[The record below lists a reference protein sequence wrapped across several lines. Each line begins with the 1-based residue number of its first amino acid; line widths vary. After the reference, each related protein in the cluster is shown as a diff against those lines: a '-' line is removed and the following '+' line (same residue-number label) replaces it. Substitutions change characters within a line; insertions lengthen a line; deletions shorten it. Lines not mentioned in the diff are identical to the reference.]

1 MGGVRRAHRRLEPG
15 TLAVPGSG
23 KRRASRGGGRWLR
36 RSGGDRDWGW
46 RAASANSRQGA
57 SFAGRD
63 PSSECCRRSGR
74 SGQFEWRLRSQ
85 PWVAVAERTPLSVC
99 ACGGLG
105 LGGVS
110 AHTLGSGADARRATG
125 HPSHVTSHTS
135 KEERARRQRR
145 RRRRPWQ
152 RPSLTRQQRRG
163 ASTMGARRIQMG
175 AAAPLIGYTPRRDS
189 PRRRRPAGPPGR
201 PAAGGPPTSH
211 RAVPCAVP
219 CRPRPR
225 PRASA
230 SKRNT
235 KKCSAPPGAPLDWY
249 AYGYTFNA
257 KEMIHFEPE
266 CGYPSLLQLFVFL
279 CVECAVWFSCNM
291 LAPELM
297 TGGHKMYAWSGHS
310 YSKVSQL

>member
-1 MGGVRRAHRRLEPG
+1 LRAGSARPELMGGVRRAHRRLEPG
-15 TLAVPGSG
+15 TLAVPGSGKRRRRRRG

-99 ACGGLG
+99 ACVGLG

-145 RRRRPWQ
+145 RRRRRWQ

-163 ASTMGARRIQMG
+163 ASTIHGREAHPDGGGSAFDRLYAQKRLT
-175 AAAPLIGYTPRRDS
+175 AAPPPGRA
-189 PRRRRPAGPPGR
+189 AGPPGGRR
-201 PAAGGPPTSH
+201 PAHVPPCGAMC
-211 RAVPCAVP
+211 RAVPAAP
-219 CRPRPR
+219 AAARH
-225 PRASA
+225 AA

-235 KKCSAPPGAPLDWY
+235 KKSALRRRARLSTRLRT
-249 AYGYTFNA
+249 AT
-257 KEMIHFEPE
+257 
-266 CGYPSLLQLFVFL
+266 PSMQ
-279 CVECAVWFSCNM
+279 
-291 LAPELM
+291 
-297 TGGHKMYAWSGHS
+297 KR
-310 YSKVSQL
+310 

>member
-15 TLAVPGSG
+15 TLAVPGSGKRRRRRRG

-99 ACGGLG
+99 ACVGLG

-189 PRRRRPAGPPGR
+189 PRRRRPARR
-201 PAAGGPPTSH
+201 PAARPRPTVRCH
-211 RAVPCAVP
+211 VP
-219 CRPRPR
+219 CRAAPR
-225 PRASA
+225 PRARRPCA
-230 SKRNT
+230 VAPRPNT
-235 KKCSAPPGAPLDWY
+235 KVLCAAGRASRLVCVRL
-249 AYGYTFNA
+249 
-257 KEMIHFEPE
+257 H
-266 CGYPSLLQLFVFL
+266 LQCKRDDKL
-279 CVECAVWFSCNM
+279 
-291 LAPELM
+291 
-297 TGGHKMYAWSGHS
+297 
-310 YSKVSQL
+310 

>member
-15 TLAVPGSG
+15 TLAVPGSGKRRRRRRG

-99 ACGGLG
+99 ACVGLG

-145 RRRRPWQ
+145 RRRRRWQ

-163 ASTMGARRIQMG
+163 ASTIHGREAHPDGGGSAFDRLYAQKRLT
-175 AAAPLIGYTPRRDS
+175 AAP
-189 PRRRRPAGPPGR
+189 PPG

-211 RAVPCAVP
+211 RAVPRAVP
-219 CRPRPR
+219 CRAPPPGPTPVRR
-225 PRASA
+225 GAA
-230 SKRNT
+230 SKHQ
-235 KKCSAPPGAPLDWY
+235 SALRRRARLSTRLRT
-249 AYGYTFNA
+249 AT
-257 KEMIHFEPE
+257 
-266 CGYPSLLQLFVFL
+266 PSMQ
-279 CVECAVWFSCNM
+279 
-291 LAPELM
+291 
-297 TGGHKMYAWSGHS
+297 KR
-310 YSKVSQL
+310 